1 MTDSVLTEAAALE
14 QRGEAFVLAT
24 VVWRRRPSSGR
35 IGSKALVLSDGTTRG
50 WLGGACATP
59 TVRRH
64 AATALTDGRAR
75 LLLLGVPP
83 EIASAFGDEDV
94 EVVPMAC
101 GSEGEL
107 AVYLEP
113 VVPAP
118 LVLAVGDSPAVSTL
132 VSLARELGWRAEAVS
147 TGDELA
153 GADIDGGT
161 AIVVATQGHDDE
173 AALQAALRTSAPY
186 VGLVASRTRAELTL
200 GYLRDRGVPDDDL
213 ARVQAPAGIDL
224 GSIDHREI
232 AVAVLAELVSR
243 RAAGMLRPRP
253 AEHAHTG
260 GHHHRAHHSDHGDS
274 GDHDH
279 PDHHGHHHGH
289 EHANEPRP
297 GDAIDPICGMTVE
310 IATARWILERDGQT
324 WYFCNPRCLETFRAR
339 SAV

>member
-1 MTDSVLTEAAALE
+1 VIDSVLAEAAALE

-24 VVWRRRPSSGR
+24 VVWRRAPSSGR
-35 IGSKALVLSDGTTRG
+35 IGSKALVLPDGTTRG

-64 AATALTDGRAR
+64 AATALADGHAR

-83 EIASAFGDEDV
+83 EVASAFGDQDV

-113 VVPAP
+113 VLPVP
-118 LVLAVGDSPAVSTL
+118 LVIAVGDSPAVSTL
-132 VSLARELGWRAEAVS
+132 VSLARALGWRAEAVP

-153 GADIDGGT
+153 AREIDSGA

-173 AALQAALRTSAPY
+173 ASLQAAVRTPAAY
-186 VGLVASRTRAELTL
+186 IGLVASRARAELTL

-213 ARVQAPAGIDL
+213 ARVQAPAGLDL

-243 RAAGMLRPRP
+243 RADGTLRSPSGDRRLGT
-253 AEHAHTG
+253 H
-260 GHHHRAHHSDHGDS
+260 HGDDQHGHQHGHQH
-274 GDHDH
+274 GDHQ
-279 PDHHGHHHGH
+279 HGH
-289 EHANEPRP
+289 EHGEGHGGEPGP
-297 GDAIDPICGMTVE
+297 GEAIDPICGMTVE
-310 IATARWILERDGQT
+310 IATARWTLDRDGET

>member
-1 MTDSVLTEAAALE
+1 MSESVLTEAAALE
-14 QRGEAFVLAT
+14 QRGEPFVLAT

-35 IGSKALVLSDGTTRG
+35 IGSKALVLADGTTRG

-64 AATALTDGRAR
+64 AATALADGRAR

-113 VVPAP
+113 VLPAP
-118 LVLAVGDSPAVSTL
+118 LVIAVGDSPAVSTL
-132 VSLARELGWRAEAVS
+132 VSLVRELGWRASAVS

-153 GADIDGGT
+153 ATRIDTGT
-161 AIVVATQGHDDE
+161 AIVIATQGHDDE
-173 AALQAALRTSAPY
+173 ASLLAAVRTPAAY
-186 VGLVASRTRAELTL
+186 IGLVASRTRAELTL
-200 GYLRDRGVPDDDL
+200 GYLRDRGVSDDDL
-213 ARVQAPAGIDL
+213 ARVQAPAGLDL

-232 AVAVLAELVSR
+232 AVAVLAELVAR
-243 RAAGMLRPRP
+243 RAAGELRSPVRAGQP
-253 AEHAHTG
+253 QAGHLDNGAHA
-260 GHHHRAHHSDHGDS
+260 AHGTHNHQHG
-274 GDHDH
+274 HDH
-279 PDHHGHHHGH
+279 PHDH
-289 EHANEPRP
+289 ADEPGP
-297 GDAIDPICGMTVE
+297 GEAIDPICGMTVE
-310 IATARWILERDGQT
+310 IATARWTLEHDGTT
-324 WYFCNPRCLETFRAR
+324 WYFCNPRCLETFRTR

>member
-1 MTDSVLTEAAALE
+1 MTDSVLVEAAALE

-24 VVWRRRPSSGR
+24 VVWRRAPSSGR
-35 IGSKALVLSDGTTRG
+35 IGSKALVLPDGTTRG

-64 AATALTDGRAR
+64 AATALADGQAR

-83 EIASAFGDEDV
+83 EVASAFGDDNV

-118 LVLAVGDSPAVSTL
+118 LVIAVGDSPAVSTL
-132 VSLARELGWRAEAVS
+132 VALARELGWRAKAVS
-147 TGDELA
+147 TGDDLVASEV
-153 GADIDGGT
+153 DSGT
-161 AIVVATQGHDDE
+161 AIVIATQGHDDE
-173 AALQAALRTSAPY
+173 ASLQAAMRTPAAY
-186 VGLVASRTRAELTL
+186 IGLVASRTRAELTL
-200 GYLRDRGVPDDDL
+200 GYLRDRGVSDDDL
-213 ARVQAPAGIDL
+213 ARVQAPAGLDL

-243 RAAGMLRPRP
+243 RAAGALQTASDARQQ
-253 AEHAHTG
+253 AAQHGGHSHGDHQHDHGHGHGHAHD
-260 GHHHRAHHSDHGDS
+260 HSD
-274 GDHDH
+274 
-279 PDHHGHHHGH
+279 
-289 EHANEPRP
+289 EPLP
-297 GDAIDPICGMTVE
+297 GVAIDPICGMTVE
-310 IATARWILERDGQT
+310 IASARWTLEHDGET
-324 WYFCNPRCLETFRAR
+324 WYFCNPRCMETFRAR